1 MLFKYKI
8 KYFDDLAIE
17 HDEVKGI
24 VGGDDFSDV
33 VEALVEHYTPSH
45 NSSWHIEKITVSL
58 VDDEKCV
65 WEKPKKDIV
74 S

>member
-8 KYFDDLAIE
+8 KYYDDLAIE
-17 HDEVKGI
+17 HDEVRGI
-24 VGGDDFSDV
+24 VGGDGFADV
-33 VEALVEHYTPSH
+33 AEALIEHYAPSH

-58 VDDEKCV
+58 VDSEERV

>member
-8 KYFDDLAIE
+8 KYYDDFAIG

-24 VGGDDFSDV
+24 AGGDDFADV
-33 VEALVEHYTPSH
+33 VEALVEHYAPTHDSP
-45 NSSWHIEKITVSL
+45 WHIEKITVSL
-58 VDDEKCV
+58 VDSERRV